1 MISNSPARLNNLG
14 LELLESI
21 QHEFEPEYYCSSLTG
36 VLCLTLCCQCQLYQ
50 LQGIQTVYNKSG
62 LYTQLTPM

>member
-36 VLCLTLCCQCQLYQ
+36 VLCLRCAASASYINCKEFRLFIINLVC
-50 LQGIQTVYNKSG
+50 
-62 LYTQLTPM
+62 TPN